1 SLTEQNRKEQPS
13 LKAILYIGHGT
24 RSKTGLQEAK
34 AFIQR
39 VMERSNVPIQE
50 ISFLELAEPTI
61 AEGFRRCVE
70 RGATEITVV
79 PLFLLAAA
87 HIKEDIPKA
96 LNEISMLFPKVSFQI
111 TDPFGIQ
118 DCLLDGLAELIKDTA
133 GEVSENDSVLI
144 VGRGSSDPAIQ
155 LAFDQIA
162 NCLQCRLDAKR
173 ISVCFLAACRPTLT
187 EGLERLTEETSERII
202 VVPYL
207 LFSGLL
213 LNEVQQKVRRLQ
225 KQGHSII
232 STIPLSR
239 HKIFE
244 DLLIQ
249 RISN

>member
-1 SLTEQNRKEQPS
+1 M
-13 LKAILYIGHGT
+13 KATLFIGHGT
-24 RSKTGLQEAK
+24 RSKTGLQELI
-34 AFIQR
+34 AFIQQ
-39 VMERSNVPIQE
+39 VIDRSEAPIQE
-50 ISFLELAEPTI
+50 ISFLELADPTI
-61 AEGFRRCVE
+61 ADGFRRCVE

-87 HIKEDIPKA
+87 HIKEDIPKT
-96 LNEISMLFPKVSFQI
+96 LKEISKQFPHVVLQLA
-111 TDPFGIQ
+111 DPFGVH
-118 DCLLDGLAELIKDTA
+118 DCLLDGIAELIKDIA
-133 GEVSENDSVLI
+133 VEVSVNDSLLI

-162 NCLQCRLDAKR
+162 SGLQQRLGVKR
-173 ISVCFLAACRPTLT
+173 ISVCFLAACRPTFV
-187 EGLERLTEETSERII
+187 EGIEGIIEETSERII

-213 LNEVQQKVRRLQ
+213 LNEIQQKVRRLQ

-232 STIPLSR
+232 STGPLSR

-249 RISN
+249 RTRN